1 MSVKQG
7 IETTHPNGALE
18 TAKLVLAFAIA
29 AGGVVAFY
37 WFGAQPLWQRA
48 LLVIGGSVVAV
59 ILALTSQPGREL
71 WGFVQGSQVELKKMV
86 WPTRQEALQT
96 TLVLVVFVIVLA
108 VIMLGIDWVLAW
120 GIEKALEGA

>member
-1 MSVKQG
+1 MSIKQD
-7 IETTHPNGALE
+7 IETARPDGRLE
-18 TAKLVLAFAIA
+18 TAKLVLACA
-29 AGGVVAFY
+29 AATGGVVAFY

-48 LLVIGGSVVAV
+48 LLVVGGALIGA

-71 WGFVQGSQVELKKMV
+71 WGFVQGSQVEIRKMV

-108 VIMLGIDWVLAW
+108 ILMLGVDWALQW
-120 GIEKALEGA
+120 GVEKVLEGA

>member
-7 IETTHPNGALE
+7 IETTQPNGTLD
-18 TAKLVLAFAIA
+18 TAKLVLAFAAA
-29 AGGVVAFY
+29 AGGIVAYY
-37 WFGAQPLWQRA
+37 WFGTQPLWQRA
-48 LLVIGGSVVAV
+48 LMVVGGAV
-59 ILALTSQPGREL
+59 LGIVLALATQPGRDL

-120 GIEKALEGA
+120 GVEQVLGGA

>member
-7 IETTHPNGALE
+7 IETTQSNGTLD
-18 TAKLVLAFAIA
+18 TVKLVLAFAAA
-29 AGGVVAFY
+29 AGGIVAFY

-48 LLVIGGSVVAV
+48 LMVAGGAV
-59 ILALTSQPGREL
+59 LGIALAIATQPGREL

-86 WPTRQEALQT
+86 WPTRQEAFQT
-96 TLVLVVFVIVLA
+96 TLVLVIFVIVLA

-120 GIEKALEGA
+120 GIEKVLGGA

>member
-7 IETTHPNGALE
+7 IETTQSNGTLD
-18 TAKLVLAFAIA
+18 TVKLVLAFAAA
-29 AGGVVAFY
+29 AGGIVAFY

-48 LLVIGGSVVAV
+48 LMVAGGAV
-59 ILALTSQPGREL
+59 LGIVLAIATQPGREL

-86 WPTRQEALQT
+86 WPTRQEAFQT
-96 TLVLVVFVIVLA
+96 TLVLVVFVIILA

-120 GIEKALEGA
+120 GVEKVLGGA

>member
-7 IETTHPNGALE
+7 IETTQGNGALD
-18 TAKLVLAFAIA
+18 TAKLVLAFAAA
-29 AGGVVAFY
+29 AGGIVAYY
-37 WFGAQPLWQRA
+37 WFGAQPLWQRV
-48 LLVIGGSVVAV
+48 LMVVGGAVVGVA
-59 ILALTSQPGREL
+59 LALMTQPGREL

-86 WPTRQEALQT
+86 WPTRQEAFQT

-120 GIEKALEGA
+120 GVEQVLGGA